1 MSETT
6 RRFAEPPTD
15 RPRYAAPDGLG
26 RIRRNALG
34 IGGVALVVCAGWQSL
49 GGDTT
54 ELYRAWLVGWLYW
67 LGISLGCLALLMIQ
81 HLSAGGW
88 GLVARRVF
96 EAAARTLPLLLVLG
110 VPLFVLG
117 LEPLY
122 VWMRPETA
130 ETEMLRHLLEHK
142 APYLNEGGFWLRF
155 GLYFAVWLGL
165 TWLLSRLSDRQDATG
180 DVGLSRKMRM
190 VAGPGLVLYAF
201 AVTFAAVDW
210 LMSLEPEW
218 FSTIYGAI
226 FFGGLGMASLAFVI
240 LIALWLWRREPLR
253 RFLVEVHFHDYGKLM
268 FAFVLLWTYFSF
280 SQFLIIWSGNQA
292 EEIGWFVHRMRPPGW
307 GALGAALLLL
317 HFAVPFALLL
327 SRDLKRNPRRLAWVA
342 AGLMVMHWADL
353 YWQAVPALSPERF
366 TIGVLDVAAPVAI
379 GGLWLAWFAWQLGG
393 RPVLAYNDPYLVK
406 LPFHDTPE
414 EEAMSHG

>member
-1 MSETT
+1 MNRRVEPPSAATEAA
-6 RRFAEPPTD
+6 RFA
-15 RPRYAAPDGLG
+15 APAGLG
-26 RIRRNALG
+26 RIRRTALA
-34 IGGVALVVCAGWQSL
+34 VAVPALVVCAGFSTL
-49 GGDTT
+49 CADTT

-96 EAAARTLPLLLVLG
+96 EAAARTLPLLLLLG
-110 VPLFVLG
+110 VPLFWFG

-122 VWMRPETA
+122 VWARPDTA
-130 ETEMLRHLLEHK
+130 ASDLVRELLEHK
-142 APYLNEGGFWLRF
+142 APYLNPGFFWARF
-155 GLYFAVWLGL
+155 ASYFAVWLGL
-165 TWLLSRLSDRQDATG
+165 TWLLTRLSDRQDRTG
-180 DVGLSRKMRM
+180 EVGLSRAMRM

-201 AVTFAAVDW
+201 AITFAAVDW

-240 LIALWLWRREPLR
+240 LMGLWLWRREPLR

-292 EEIGWFVHRMRPPGW
+292 EEIGWFLDRMRPPGW
-307 GALGAALLLL
+307 GTLGALLLVF

-342 AGLMVMHWADL
+342 AGLLVVHWADL
-353 YWQAVPALSPERF
+353 YWQAVPALRPEGF
-366 TIGVLDVAAPVAI
+366 TFGPLDVAAPVAI
-379 GGLWLAWFAWQLGG
+379 GGLWLAWFAWQLGR
-393 RPVLAYNDPYLVK
+393 RPVLAFNDPYLVK

>member
-1 MSETT
+1 MSETN
-6 RRFAEPPTD
+6 RRFAGPGDGARFE
-15 RPRYAAPDGLG
+15 APDGLR
-26 RIRRNALG
+26 RIRRNALAA
-34 IGGVALVVCAGWQSL
+34 GGAALLVCVVAAAL
-49 GGDTT
+49 GGGGT

-110 VPLFVLG
+110 VPLFVFG

-130 ETEMLRHLLEHK
+130 KTEMVRHLLAHK

-155 GLYFAVWLGL
+155 ALYFAVWLGL

-226 FFGGLGMASLAFVI
+226 FFAGLGMASLAFVI
-240 LIALWLWRREPLR
+240 LIALWLWRREPLE

-292 EEIGWFVHRMRPPGW
+292 EEIGWFLHRMKPPGW
-307 GALGAALLLL
+307 GTLGAALLLL

-366 TIGVLDVAAPVAI
+366 TIGVLDLAAPVAI
-379 GGLWLAWFAWQLGG
+379 GGLWLAWFAWQLGS
-393 RPVLAYNDPYLVK
+393 RPLLAYNDPYLVK

>member
-1 MSETT
+1 MNGRLESRSAGAEAA
-6 RRFAEPPTD
+6 RFA
-15 RPRYAAPDGLG
+15 APAGLA
-26 RIRRNALG
+26 RIRRNALAVG
-34 IGGVALVVCAGWQSL
+34 AAALFVCAGAASL
-49 GGDTT
+49 GAGGA
-54 ELYRAWLVGWLYW
+54 ELYRGWLVGWLYW

-81 HLSAGGW
+81 HLTAGGW

-96 EAAARTLPLLLVLG
+96 EAAAGTLPLMLLLG
-110 VPLFVLG
+110 VPLFWFG

-122 VWMRPETA
+122 VWARPETA
-130 ETEMLRHLLEHK
+130 ESDLVRGLLEHK
-142 APYLNEGGFWLRF
+142 APYLNEGFFWARF
-155 GLYFAVWLGL
+155 AAYFALWLGL
-165 TWLLSRLSDRQDATG
+165 TWLLTRLSDRQDATG
-180 DVGLSRKMRM
+180 EVGLSRTMRM
-190 VAGPGLVLYAF
+190 VAGPGLVAYAF

-210 LMSLEPEW
+210 LMSLEPGW

-253 RFLVEVHFHDYGKLM
+253 RFLVEAHFHDYGKLM

-292 EEIGWFVHRMRPPGW
+292 EEIDWFLHRMRPPGW
-307 GALGAALLLL
+307 GALGAALLVF

-342 AGLMVMHWADL
+342 AALMLAHWADL

-366 TIGVLDVAAPVAI
+366 TLGVADVAAPLAI
-379 GGLWLAWFAWQLGG
+379 GGLWLAWFGWQLGR
-393 RPVLAYNDPYLVK
+393 RPVLAYNDPYLGK